1 MEMMRQMQSMA
12 QIKLSSLILAKDEE
26 RNIAR
31 CIESQLACIDEII
44 VLIDD
49 ATTDRTEEI
58 VRTFPQVRYEKVVWQ
73 GFSKTKQLGLS
84 LASNNWIFWIDA
96 DEAVTKPLNDEL
108 LQFKKSLPKCNA
120 YSFPRRAFFLGKWI
134 KYSGWYPGRVTR
146 LFRKDKIHFSGND
159 VHEYLLVNEEVGKFI
174 NDIDHFTDPS
184 IEHYFT
190 KFNSYTSLAA
200 KELFERKKS
209 FKKTDILLRPLFIFL
224 KMYIFR
230 LGFLDGFHGFLLA
243 VFSSHYVFTKY
254 AKLWE
259 LYQQKEK

>member
-1 MEMMRQMQSMA
+1 MNQP
-12 QIKLSSLILAKDEE
+12 IKLSSLILAKDEE
-26 RNIAR
+26 QNIAR

-49 ATTDRTEEI
+49 ATTDRTEDI
-58 VRTFPQVRYEKVVWQ
+58 VRTFPQVRYEKVQWQ

-96 DEAVTKPLNDEL
+96 DEALTTQLNDEL
-108 LQFKKSLPKCNA
+108 VQFIKSIPKLNA

-134 KYSGWYPGRVTR
+134 KHSGWYPGRVTR
-146 LFRKDKIHFSGND
+146 LFRKDKIQFSVND
-159 VHEYLLVNEEVGKFI
+159 VHEYLLVNEDVGKFQ

-190 KFNSYTSLAA
+190 KFNIYTSLAA

-209 FKKTDILLRPLFIFL
+209 FKKTDVLLRPLFIFL

-259 LYQQKEK
+259 LNQQKEK

>member
-1 MEMMRQMQSMA
+1 MNQR
-12 QIKLSSLILAKDEE
+12 IKISSLIIAKDEE
-26 RNIAR
+26 QNIRR
-31 CIESQLACIDEII
+31 CIESQLNCIDEVI

-58 VRTFPQVRYEKVVWQ
+58 VRTFQQVKCEKVIWQ

-84 LASNNWIFWIDA
+84 LATNNWIFWIDA
-96 DEAVTKPLNDEL
+96 DEAITKPLNAEL
-108 LQFKKSLPKCNA
+108 IQFKNELPKLNA

-134 KYSGWYPGRVTR
+134 KHSGWYPGRVTR
-146 LFRKDKIHFSGND
+146 FFRKDKIQFSEND
-159 VHEYLLVNEEVGKFI
+159 VHEHLVVKEEVGSFKS
-174 NDIDHFTDPS
+174 DIDHFTDPT

-190 KFNSYTSLAA
+190 KFNIYTSLAA
-200 KELFERKKS
+200 KELYQRKKS
-209 FKKTDILLRPLFIFL
+209 FKKTDVLLRPLFIFL

-230 LGFLDGFHGFLLA
+230 LGFLDGFQGFLLA

-259 LYQQKEK
+259 LNQKKEN

>member
-1 MEMMRQMQSMA
+1 MELNQR
-12 QIKLSSLILAKDEE
+12 IKISSLIIAKDEE
-26 RNIAR
+26 QNIRR
-31 CIESQLACIDEII
+31 CIESQLNCIDEVI

-58 VRTFPQVRYEKVVWQ
+58 VRTFQQVKCEKVIWQ

-108 LQFKKSLPKCNA
+108 LQFKNELPKFNA
-120 YSFPRRAFFLGKWI
+120 YSFPRCAFFLGKWI
-134 KYSGWYPGRVTR
+134 KHSGWYPGRVTR
-146 LFRKDKIHFSGND
+146 LFRKDKIQFSEND
-159 VHEYLLVNEEVGKFI
+159 VHEHLVVEEEVGIFKK
-174 NDIDHFTDPS
+174 DLDHFTDPT

-190 KFNSYTSLAA
+190 KFNIYTSLAA
-200 KELFERKKS
+200 KELYQRKKS
-209 FKKTDILLRPLFIFL
+209 FKKTDVLLRPLFIFL

-259 LYQQKEK
+259 LNQKKEN

>member
-1 MEMMRQMQSMA
+1 MEMIQQMQSIN
-12 QIKLSSLILAKDEE
+12 QIKLTSLIIAKDEE
-26 RNIAR
+26 QNITR
-31 CIESQLACIDEII
+31 CIESQLACVDEII

-49 ATTDRTEEI
+49 TTADRTEEI
-58 VRTFPQVRYEKVVWQ
+58 VRTFPQVRYEKVTWE
-73 GFSKTKQLGLS
+73 GFSKTKQQGLS

-108 LQFKKSLPKCNA
+108 LHFKKSIPKFIA

-134 KYSGWYPGRVTR
+134 KHSGWYPGRVTR
-146 LFRKDKIHFSGND
+146 LFRKDKIQFSGND
-159 VHEYLLVNEEVGKFI
+159 VHEYLLVNEEVGMFI

-200 KELFERKKS
+200 KELFKREKS
-209 FKKTDILLRPLFIFL
+209 FKKTDVLLRPLFIFL

>member
-1 MEMMRQMQSMA
+1 MMRQMQSMA

-96 DEAVTKPLNDEL
+96 DEAVTKPLNDEV

-134 KYSGWYPGRVTR
+134 KHSGWYPGRVTR
-146 LFRKDKIHFSGND
+146 LFRKDKIQFSGND

>member
-1 MEMMRQMQSMA
+1 MKQVESISQT
-12 QIKLSSLILAKDEE
+12 KLSSLIIAKDEE
-26 RNIAR
+26 QNIAR
-31 CIESQLACIDEII
+31 CIASQLACIDEII

-58 VRTFPQVRYEKVVWQ
+58 VRAFPNVRCEKVTWQ
-73 GFSKTKQLGLS
+73 GFSKTKELGLS

-108 LQFKKSLPKCNA
+108 IQFKKSIPQFSA
-120 YSFPRRAFFLGKWI
+120 YSFPRRAFFLERWI
-134 KYSGWYPGRVTR
+134 KHSGWYPGRVTR
-146 LFRKDKIHFSGND
+146 LFRKDKIHFSVND
-159 VHEYLLVNEEVGKFI
+159 VHEYLVINEEVGKCI
-174 NDIDHFTDPS
+174 NDIDHFTDPT

-190 KFNSYTSLAA
+190 KFNIYTSLAA
-200 KELFERKKS
+200 KELFEKKRS
-209 FKKTDILLRPLFIFL
+209 FKKTDVLLRPLFIFL

-230 LGFLDGFHGFLLA
+230 LGFIDGFHGFLLA

-259 LYQQKEK
+259 LNQQKEK

>member
-1 MEMMRQMQSMA
+1 MEMMNKTESSS
-12 QIKLSSLILAKDEE
+12 QIKLSSLIIAKDEE
-26 RNIAR
+26 QNIAR
-31 CIESQLACIDEII
+31 CIESQFACIDEII
-44 VLIDD
+44 ILIDD
-49 ATTDRTEEI
+49 TTTDKTEEI
-58 VRTFPQVRYEKVVWQ
+58 VRAFPNVRCEKVAWQ

-108 LQFKKSLPKCNA
+108 LQFKRSIPKYSA

-134 KYSGWYPGRVTR
+134 KHSGWYPGRVTR
-146 LFRKDKIHFSGND
+146 LFRKDKINFSEND
-159 VHEYLLVNEEVGKFI
+159 VHEFLVINEEVGKFI
-174 NDIDHFTDPS
+174 NDIDHFTDPT

-190 KFNSYTSLAA
+190 KFNTYTSLAA
-200 KELFERKKS
+200 KELFEKKKS
-209 FKKTDILLRPLFIFL
+209 FKKTDVLLRPLFIFL

-259 LYQQKEK
+259 LNQLKEK

>member
-1 MEMMRQMQSMA
+1 MELNQ
-12 QIKLSSLILAKDEE
+12 QIKISSLIIAKDEE
-26 RNIAR
+26 QNIAR

-58 VRTFPQVRYEKVVWQ
+58 VRSFPQVKCQKVIWQ
-73 GFSKTKQLGLS
+73 GFSKTKQTGLS
-84 LASNNWIFWIDA
+84 LATNIWIFWIDA
-96 DEAVTKPLNDEL
+96 DEALTQQLIDEL
-108 LQFKKSLPKCNA
+108 LQFKNEHPKFNA

-134 KYSGWYPGRVTR
+134 KHSGWYPGRVTR
-146 LFRKDKIHFSGND
+146 LFRKDKIRFSEND
-159 VHEYLLVNEEVGKFI
+159 VHEHLIVKEEVGNFKA
-174 NDIDHFTDPS
+174 DLDHFTDPT
-184 IEHYFT
+184 IEHYFS
-190 KFNSYTSLAA
+190 KFNIYTSLAA
-200 KELFERKKS
+200 KELFQRKKS
-209 FKKTDILLRPLFIFL
+209 FKKTDVLLRPLFIFL

-259 LYQQKEK
+259 LNQQQEK

>member
-1 MEMMRQMQSMA
+1 MELNQ
-12 QIKLSSLILAKDEE
+12 QIKISSLIIAKDEE
-26 RNIAR
+26 QNIRR
-31 CIESQLACIDEII
+31 CIESQHACVDEII

-49 ATTDRTEEI
+49 ATIDRTEEI
-58 VRTFPQVRYEKVVWQ
+58 VRSFPQVKCHKVVWQ

-84 LASNNWIFWIDA
+84 LASNNWILWIDA
-96 DEAVTKPLNDEL
+96 DEAITKPLHDEL
-108 LQFKKSLPKCNA
+108 IQFKNELPKFSA

-134 KYSGWYPGRVTR
+134 KHSGWYPGRVTR
-146 LFRKDKIHFSGND
+146 LFRKDKIQFSEND
-159 VHEYLLVNEEVGKFI
+159 VHEHLLVSEKVGEFK
-174 NDIDHFTDPS
+174 NDIDHFTDPT

-190 KFNSYTSLAA
+190 KFNIYTSLAA
-200 KELFERKKS
+200 KELYQRKKS
-209 FKKTDILLRPLFIFL
+209 FKKTDVLLRPLFIFL

-259 LYQQKEK
+259 FNQQKEN